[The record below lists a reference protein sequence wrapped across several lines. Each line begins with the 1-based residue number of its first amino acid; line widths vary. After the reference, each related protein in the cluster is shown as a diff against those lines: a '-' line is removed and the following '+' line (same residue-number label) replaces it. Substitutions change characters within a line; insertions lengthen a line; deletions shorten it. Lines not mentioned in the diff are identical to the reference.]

1 MRTRTLGKTGLTVSE
16 LGLGT
21 WGLSGDAY
29 GPIAD
34 ADRDEV
40 IARARAYD
48 ITLYDT
54 AGSYAKG
61 EMEKA
66 LGRLFGDDKAVVI
79 VTKLGTD
86 LGAVPAR
93 KNFEP
98 EHLRVAFEQSRERL
112 RRETLDVVLLHNP
125 SEATLRE
132 GEATAALAALK
143 DKGALR
149 AWGVS
154 AGSQAVARAA
164 LEAGAEVIEIAYNV
178 YIASDLEGLLLEDG
192 ATGIIA
198 RSVLAHGLLCGYWS
212 ESRTFPRN
220 DHRSER
226 WTGEQLR
233 GRLRQLA
240 AVSAILRGELTTP
253 RAAALRFALSNTRV
267 SSALLGPRNRVQ
279 LDQLVREAGTG
290 PTYLDDS
297 QLSLLRTELKRLGVK
312 S

>member
-1 MRTRTLGKTGLTVSE
+1 MRTRALGKTGLTVSE

-29 GPIAD
+29 GPIAE

-40 IARARAYD
+40 IARARAYGV
-48 ITLYDT
+48 TLFDT
-54 AGSYAKG
+54 AASYARG
-61 EMEKA
+61 DMEKA
-66 LGRLFGDDKAVVI
+66 LGRLLGDDKEVVL

-86 LGAVPAR
+86 LAATPPR

-98 EHLRVAFEQSRERL
+98 EHLRVACAQSRERL
-112 RRETLDVVLLHNP
+112 RRDALDVVLLHNP

-132 GEATAALAALK
+132 GEATGALAALK
-143 DKGALR
+143 QEGALR

-164 LEAGAEVIEIAYNV
+164 LEAGAEVIELVYNV
-178 YIASDLEGLLLEDG
+178 FVASDLEGLLLEDG

-226 WTGEQLR
+226 WSNEQLR

-240 AVSAILRGELTTP
+240 AVSAILRGEVTTP
-253 RAAALRFALSNTRV
+253 RAAALRFALANTRV

-279 LDQLVREAGTG
+279 LDQLVREAGSG
-290 PTYLDDS
+290 PSYLEDS
-297 QLSLLRTELKRLGVK
+297 QLTLLRSELKRLGVK